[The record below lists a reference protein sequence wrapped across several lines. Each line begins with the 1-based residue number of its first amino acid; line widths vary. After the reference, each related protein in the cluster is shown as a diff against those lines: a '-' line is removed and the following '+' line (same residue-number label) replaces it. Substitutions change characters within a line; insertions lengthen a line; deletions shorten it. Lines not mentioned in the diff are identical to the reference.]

1 MANTTHDSQTP
12 LINAPLSLAADPER
26 APADSG
32 CGRPSQ
38 PIHSLCP
45 FAGSGHAAGK
55 AVCEKCQ
62 LQTDPRRLH
71 LNRFPTW
78 YDKEWKIVGW
88 GASSVITAKRHSSSP
103 LRVVGGCLAAY
114 ALLATGYQYF
124 LEPVTAGNA
133 AVSKAIPQRVVEAIA
148 PAAAPST
155 VVPPP
160 PAVELPRSN
169 GAPMRR
175 DAVSGGESPSTEATS
190 REPPSPVASEFTA
203 LAPEPTETPAA
214 EKPKRPTKQA
224 VRSRGQPRNP
234 LELAL
239 RPFSALRL
247 PF

>member
-1 MANTTHDSQTP
+1 MSA
-12 LINAPLSLAADPER
+12 
-26 APADSG
+26 
-32 CGRPSQ
+32 
-38 PIHSLCP
+38 

-55 AVCEKCQ
+55 AVCDKRQ
-62 LQTDPRRLH
+62 LQTDARRRLH

-78 YDKEWKIVGW
+78 YDKEWKIVG
-88 GASSVITAKRHSSSP
+88 GGSSVITAKRHSSSP
-103 LRVVGGCLAAY
+103 LRVVGGCLAVY

-148 PAAAPST
+148 PAASPST

-160 PAVELPRSN
+160 PAVELLRSD
-169 GAPMRR
+169 GAPRRR
-175 DAVSGGESPSTEATS
+175 DAVSGGESPSAEATS
-190 REPPSPVASEFTA
+190 REPASPVASEFTA
-203 LAPEPTETPAA
+203 PAPEPTETPAA

-224 VRSRGQPRNP
+224 VRSHGQPRNP